1 MSGAWV
7 FVCGPSG
14 SGKDS
19 VIESARQMVG
29 DNQGIVFARRM
40 VTRAVQSGSDHDPVT
55 EPAFMALLE
64 KGELAWHW
72 QAHGY
77 HYAIAHRYSA
87 DVKAGRL
94 VVVNGSRAHVQALPA
109 APDRRVVKISCDTD
123 RLACRLVQRSRD
135 SSTAVAERMAR
146 NYLLKEL
153 QADYEIVNNA
163 ELAVAGQCL
172 ADYLSA

>member
-1 MSGAWV
+1 MNGAWI

-19 VIESARQMVG
+19 VIESARQTVG
-29 DNQGIVFARRM
+29 DNPDIVFARRM
-40 VTRAVQSGSDHDPVT
+40 VTRAVQSGSDHDPMT
-55 EPAFMALLE
+55 ELALMALLQ

-77 HYAIAHRYSA
+77 HYAIAQRYWA

-109 APDRRVVKISCDTD
+109 APDRRVVKISCDTA
-123 RLACRLVQRSRD
+123 RLASRLVQRSRD
-135 SSTAVAERMAR
+135 SGSAMAERMAR
-146 NYLLKEL
+146 NYLLTEM
-153 QADYEIVNNA
+153 QADYEIANNA